1 VKPPTVFIRRR
12 DAIFLCVVRT
22 TAGRPVMRSTG
33 CRIEGS
39 ARQYADLL
47 QRDIIRRAAMGDL
60 LPPPKSKAAFVGA
73 EINDAT
79 NPRLLVVNPAP
90 KKK

>member
-1 VKPPTVFIRRR
+1 
-12 DAIFLCVVRT
+12 
-22 TAGRPVMRSTG
+22 MRSTG

-47 QRDIIRRAAMGDL
+47 QRDIIRRAALGDL

-73 EINDAT
+73 EINDT
-79 NPRLLVVNPAP
+79 TQPRLLVVNPTTP
-90 KKK
+90 RKK